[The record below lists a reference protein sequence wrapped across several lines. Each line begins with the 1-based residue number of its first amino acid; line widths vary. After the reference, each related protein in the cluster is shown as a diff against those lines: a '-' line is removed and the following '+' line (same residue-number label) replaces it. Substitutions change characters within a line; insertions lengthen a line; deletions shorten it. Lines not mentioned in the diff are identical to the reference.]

1 MSSREVAQLIG
12 NILIAKKA
20 TDVEILDLREVTDL
34 VEYFVICTALS
45 ETHSKALLA
54 AVRENLNAL
63 KIIPW
68 HIEGESFAHW
78 ILIDYVDVVVHIFL
92 PETRSYY
99 SLEML
104 WGDAPHVEIPQQ
116 IEIET
121 ASSIKASPQD
131 AAHDKKSKRAKPR
144 SQ

>member
-1 MSSREVAQLIG
+1 LNSREVAQLIG
-12 NILIAKKA
+12 NILISKKA
-20 TDVEILDLREVTDL
+20 TDVEILELREVTDL

-45 ETHSKALLA
+45 ETHSKALLE

-63 KIIPW
+63 KIMPW

-78 ILIDYVDVVVHIFL
+78 VLIDYVDVVAHIFL

-104 WGDAPHVEIPQQ
+104 WGDAPHVEIPEQL
-116 IEIET
+116 EVET
-121 ASSIKASPQD
+121 TTSAKAANKKPKKIKPAPQ
-131 AAHDKKSKRAKPR
+131 SE
-144 SQ
+144 